1 MPRTKS
7 SAGPRATL
15 REQNAKLEE
24 QNRLLRQELAAR
36 REAADL
42 RTEPSANDPVMFGA
56 LAQSIVAG
64 LPLKEF
70 AIKATIGF
78 IYGYTLGVAGQ
89 WAVGAF
95 ALLAMPVWINFV
107 VAVLITMAVIYVG
120 ITTIMPT
127 SNFVYNTGAKTL
139 GFIKRETLAAR
150 DWVERTAHDVRTE
163 VERRKAAREIA
174 SGTVAAH

>member
-70 AIKATIGF
+70 AIKATLGF
-78 IYGYTLGVAGQ
+78 IYGYTLGVVGQ
-89 WAVGAF
+89 AAITAF
-95 ALLAMPVWINFV
+95 ALLAMPAWINFV
-107 VAVLITMAVIYVG
+107 VAVLITMATIYVAL
-120 ITTIMPT
+120 TTVVPV
-127 SNFVYNTGAKTL
+127 SNFTYNSVAKI
-139 GFIKRETLAAR
+139 GSFVKRETLAAR